1 MAGIVLNIPWNKGD
15 KFWIEGTI
23 AEGAAGYVGWSGSV
37 VGTYNQY
44 ARFNG
49 ANVAA
54 AWALDSIFGTLVSTN
69 GATGQQLT
77 RFWSLAAAFEHY
89 WTPAL
94 RTDLFGSY
102 TAADFNDIATTLFCS
117 SPQSPVRRLAAPN
130 TPLTGAT
137 VVAGC
142 NPDFNVWNVGART
155 IWNPAPQFDIGLEV
169 MYSRVETKYDPNQMV
184 FNFAAG
190 FDRSHERRLDACR
203 ALSMQLVKKYGE
215 TQLPIIKNWLSLPN

>member
-1 MAGIVLNIPWNKGD
+1 MAGIVINLPWAKGD
-15 KFWIEGTI
+15 RFYVEATFC
-23 AEGAAGYVGWSGSV
+23 EGAGAYCGLDGGIGAS
-37 VGTYNQY
+37 NNNF

-49 ANVAA
+49 ANVTP
-54 AWALDSIFGTLVSTN
+54 AWAIDSMFGTLVSTN

-77 RFWSLAAAFEHY
+77 RFFSLHGAIEHY

-94 RTDLFGSY
+94 RSSLWGSY
-102 TAADFNDIATTLFCS
+102 TQADYNDIATTIFCS

-142 NPDFNVWNVGART
+142 DPDWNTWAIGVRT

-169 MYSRVETKYDPNQMV
+169 YYTTSRDEVRPGSDGVQLRGRGRPS
-184 FNFAAG
+184 G
-190 FDRSHERRLDACR
+190 GRLLPGERRRRRIDP
-203 ALSMQLVKKYGE
+203 ALAA
-215 TQLPIIKNWLSLPN
+215 